1 MTPTVLILTT
11 VHGPDDTRIREKLA
25 RTLSGRMT
33 VRYATRQPGPT
44 DATGLEWVPLKG
56 GRLRRNLGAWRR
68 GFTAKY
74 DVLSLHDPETILLG
88 VAVRLIRRK
97 PVVFDLHEDL
107 HSQIRT
113 KVPWLLRPLLHGV
126 AWLLLRLAG
135 ASLTIT
141 LAEAGYARRFKRPGP
156 VFPNHPD
163 PGRLPEISPQRR
175 KVVTYV
181 GDVTEMRGIPEAI
194 EAAGRSGLPFEVI
207 GRIDARTRERLGSVA
222 AMAGADVSMVGP
234 LSHPEAMERAATA
247 SVGISPLRDLPNY
260 RESLPTKVLEYLALG
275 VPVVATDLP
284 GTRRVIGDLDA
295 VWLVPPGDTM
305 AMAHALTEA
314 VREEAIATATAQ
326 AGEIRARFRW
336 DADAVGALYLSTVR

>member
-11 VHGPDDTRIREKLA
+11 VHGPDDARIREKLA
-25 RTLSGRMT
+25 RTLSGPMT
-33 VRYATRQPGPT
+33 VRYATRRPGPT
-44 DATGLEWVPLKG
+44 DATDLEWVQLQG
-56 GRLRRNLGAWRR
+56 GRLRRNLRAWRL
-68 GFTAKY
+68 GFTARY
-74 DVLSLHDPETILLG
+74 DMLSLHDPETILLG

-135 ASLTIT
+135 ATLTIT

-163 PGRLPEISPQRR
+163 HLPEISTQRR

-194 EAAGRSGLPFEVI
+194 EAAGRSGLALEVI
-207 GRIDARTRERLGSVA
+207 GRIDARTRERLASAA
-222 AMAGADVSMVGP
+222 AMAGADVSIVGP
-234 LSHPEAMERAATA
+234 LPQPEAMERVAAA
-247 SVGISPLRDLPNY
+247 AVGICPLRDLPNY
-260 RESLPTKVLEYLALG
+260 RHSLPTKVLEYLALG
-275 VPVVATDLP
+275 LPVVATDLP

-305 AMAHALTEA
+305 AMARALTEA
-314 VREEAIATATAQ
+314 VQDEAITAATAQ
-326 AGEIRARFRW
+326 AAEIRARFRW
-336 DADAVGALYLSTVR
+336 DADAVLAVYLSTVR

>member
-1 MTPTVLILTT
+1 LTPTVLILTT
-11 VHGPDDTRIREKLA
+11 VHDPDDARIREKLA

-33 VRYATRQPGPT
+33 VRYATRRPGPT
-44 DATGLEWVPLKG
+44 DATGLEWLQLQG
-56 GRLRRNLGAWRR
+56 GRLRRNLRAWRL
-68 GFTAKY
+68 GFTARY
-74 DVLSLHDPETILLG
+74 DMLSLHDPETILLG

-135 ASLTIT
+135 ATLTIT

-163 PGRLPEISPQRR
+163 HLPEISTQRR

-207 GRIDARTRERLGSVA
+207 GRIDTRTRERLALAA
-222 AMAGADVSMVGP
+222 AMAGADVSIVGL
-234 LSHPEAMERAATA
+234 LSHPEAMKRVATA
-247 SVGISPLRDLPNY
+247 SVGVSPLRDLPNY
-260 RESLPTKVLEYLALG
+260 RDSLPTKVLEYLALG
-275 VPVVATDLP
+275 LPVVATDLP

-305 AMAHALTEA
+305 AMARALTEA
-314 VREEAIATATAQ
+314 VQDEAITAATAQ
-326 AGEIRARFRW
+326 AAEIRARFRW
-336 DADAVGALYLSTVR
+336 DADAVLAVYLSTVR